1 MLKLVLK
8 DGEKLRIGEDIL
20 IKVERGDSKNRTNLM
35 IEAPREVLIKKEEN
49 AVEQLERTPKK

>member
-8 DGEKLRIGEDIL
+8 DGERLRIGEDIL

-49 AVEQLERTPKK
+49 AEQLAKEGRK

>member
-8 DGEKLRIGEDIL
+8 DGERLRIGEDIL

-49 AVEQLERTPKK
+49 AEQLAKVGRK